1 MKILYVSSSTVP
13 SRTANSVHVMKMSQ
27 AFANNGHDVTLIA
40 SEMHATAQP
49 GVEDVFSHYGVEKNF
64 SLLNLAVPKL
74 PGQGYL
80 FGALSAWH
88 AWRGGY
94 DVVFCR
100 NFAACYFSALL
111 GKPVIFE
118 THMPMGE
125 RKLLGRIFFK
135 RLLKSPRLKQVVVIT
150 HALKRRME
158 QDYPQIKGR
167 VVVAPDGADPV
178 ADDVVPMSLDA
189 AEGRIQV
196 GYVGHLYK
204 GKGME
209 IVSQLAARCPW
220 ADFHVVGGMEEDL
233 DHWKRECAGTDNIV
247 FHGYVSHQQ
256 AKAYIKAFDV
266 VLLPNQRKVAAYD
279 VGEISQWTSPLKAFE
294 YMAAG
299 KPIIASDLPVLREVL
314 IEGENALLCDCE
326 DVEAWGGALARLR
339 DEPTLAKQ
347 LAERAKAIFLEK
359 YTWQARAAALAATL
373 ATRS

>member
-1 MKILYVSSSTVP
+1 MKILYVSSSTIP

-40 SEMHATAQP
+40 SDMHAIPQP
-49 GVEDVFSHYGVEKNF
+49 GVEDVYSHYGVEKNF
-64 SLLNLAVPKL
+64 SLVNLAVPKL

-94 DVVFCR
+94 DIVFCR

-111 GKPVIFE
+111 GKQVSFE
-118 THMPMGE
+118 THMPMIE
-125 RKLLGRIFFK
+125 RKLLGRFFFK

-150 HALKRRME
+150 HALKQRME
-158 QDYPQIKGR
+158 QDYPQIKGQ

-178 ADDVVPMSLDA
+178 ADDVVAMPLDVI
-189 AEGRIQV
+189 EGRVQV

-209 IVSQLAARCPW
+209 VVSQLAARCPW
-220 ADFHVVGGMEEDL
+220 ADFHVVGGMDEDL
-233 DHWKRECAGTDNIV
+233 DYWKRECAGIDNIV
-247 FHGYVSHQQ
+247 FHGYVSHHQ

-314 IEGENALLCDCE
+314 VHGENAMLCDCE
-326 DVEAWGGALARLR
+326 AVDEWAETLERLR
-339 DEPTLAKQ
+339 GDDELKEHLSRQ
-347 LAERAKAIFLEK
+347 AKAIFLEQ
-359 YTWQARAAALAATL
+359 YTWQARATYLI
-373 ATRS
+373 

>member
-1 MKILYVSSSTVP
+1 MKILYASSSTIP

-40 SEMHATAQP
+40 SEIYATPQLEV
-49 GVEDVFSHYGVEKNF
+49 GDVFSHYGVEKNF
-64 SLLNLAVPKL
+64 SLVNLAVPKL

-80 FGALSAWH
+80 FGLLSAWH

-94 DVVFCR
+94 DLVFCR
-100 NFAACYFSALL
+100 NFPACFFSALL
-111 GKPVIFE
+111 GKQVVFE
-118 THMPMGE
+118 THMPIGE

-135 RLLKSPRLKQVVVIT
+135 RLLKSSRLKKVVVIT
-150 HALKRRME
+150 HALKQRME
-158 QDYPQIKGR
+158 QDYPQIEGR

-178 ADDVVPMSLDA
+178 GEDVTAMPLNTDPARM
-189 AEGRIQV
+189 QV

-209 IVSQLAARCPW
+209 VVSQLATRCPW
-220 ADFHVVGGMEEDL
+220 ADFHVVGGMDEDL
-233 DHWKRECAGTDNIV
+233 EYWKRECAGIDNIV
-247 FHGYVSHQQ
+247 FHGYVSHHQ

-314 IEGENALLCDCE
+314 MHEENAMLCDCE
-326 DVEAWGGALARLR
+326 KIEEWAVTLERLQGDDELKARLSR
-339 DEPTLAKQ
+339 Q
-347 LAERAKAIFLEK
+347 AKAIFLEQ
-359 YTWQARAAALAATL
+359 YTWQARAASLL
-373 ATRS
+373 

>member
-1 MKILYVSSSTVP
+1 MKLLYVSSSTVP

-27 AFANNGHDVTLIA
+27 AFANNGHDVTLVA
-40 SEMHATAQP
+40 SDMHATAQP

-64 SLLNLAVPKL
+64 ALRNIAVPKV

-80 FGALSAWH
+80 FSALSAWH

-111 GKPVIFE
+111 GKQVIFE
-118 THMPMGE
+118 THMPVGE
-125 RKLLGRIFFK
+125 RKVLGRIFFK
-135 RLLKSPRLKQVVVIT
+135 RLLKSSRLKQVVVIT
-150 HALKRRME
+150 HALKHRME
-158 QDYPQIKGR
+158 QDYPQIAGR
-167 VVVAPDGADPV
+167 VVIAPDGADPV
-178 ADDVVPMSLDA
+178 EDEVVAMPLDA
-189 AEGRIQV
+189 AEGRMQV

-209 IVSQLAARCPW
+209 IVSQLAANCPW

-233 DHWKRECAGTDNIV
+233 AFWQRECAGTSNIV

-314 IEGENALLCDCE
+314 VHGENALLCDCE
-326 DVEAWGGALARLR
+326 QIEAWATALETLRDDEALAARLSH
-339 DEPTLAKQ
+339 
-347 LAERAKAIFLEK
+347 RAKAIFLEK
-359 YTWQARAAALAATL
+359 YTWQARAAALL
-373 ATRS
+373 

>member
-27 AFANNGHDVTLIA
+27 ALAHNGHDVTLLTSDI
-40 SEMHATAQP
+40 HAVPQQ
-49 GVEDVFSHYGVEKNF
+49 GVGDVFAHYGVERVF
-64 SLLNLAVPKL
+64 SLLDIVVPKV

-80 FGALSAWH
+80 FGVLSAWH
-88 AWRGGY
+88 AWKGSF
-94 DVVFCR
+94 DIVFCR
-100 NFAACYFSALL
+100 NFAACYFSTLL
-111 GKPVIFE
+111 GKQVIFE

-135 RLLKSPRLKQVVVIT
+135 RLLKSHRLKQVVVIT

-158 QDYPQIKGR
+158 QDYPGVEGR

-178 ADDVVPMSLDA
+178 AEDLVPISLSA
-189 AEGRIQV
+189 AEGRMQV

-209 IVSQLAARCPW
+209 IISQLAARCPW

-233 DHWKRECAGTDNIV
+233 AHWMRECAGIANIV
-247 FHGYVSHQQ
+247 FHGYVSHQK

-266 VLLPNQRKVAAYD
+266 VLLPNQRKVAAFD

-314 IEGENALLCDCE
+314 VHGENAMLCDCE
-326 DVEAWGGALARLR
+326 DVEAWAAALEALRDDEALADRLSR
-339 DEPTLAKQ
+339 Q
-347 LAERAKAIFLEK
+347 AKAIFLER
-359 YTWQARAAALAATL
+359 YTWQARAASLL
-373 ATRS
+373 